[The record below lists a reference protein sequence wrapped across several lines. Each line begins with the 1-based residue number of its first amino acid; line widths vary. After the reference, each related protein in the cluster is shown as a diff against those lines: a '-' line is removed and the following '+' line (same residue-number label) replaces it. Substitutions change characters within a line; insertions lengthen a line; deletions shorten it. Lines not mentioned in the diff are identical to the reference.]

1 MVYPQD
7 QAIMKVVDLMLQK
20 CSYQFLKKNE
30 CLRLVVISKIGY
42 YDYFSLAVINTSSNT
57 WHIIK
62 NAVAIC
68 YRGMNLAIFGPGA
81 IAFDMQL

>member
-20 CSYQFLKKNE
+20 CSYQFLKKNR
-30 CLRLVVISKIGY
+30 CYVVISKIGY

-68 YRGMNLAIFGPGA
+68 
-81 IAFDMQL
+81 